1 MKRLAIAA
9 FALLVLSLP
18 LSATA
23 QEPGDS
29 ATIAVDFALVG
40 EQTVLTL
47 DVLTP
52 ATATVEPDPANASWN
67 GVEIIRVRS
76 LETVVAGDTAT
87 HRLELVVAGFV
98 PGQLQFQPAVFVV
111 LGTETSNRLLPA
123 LTLDVI
129 SSLAPDDP
137 LELTPLPAPAAI
149 DGAESPLL
157 RPAIAAGA
165 LLVLVLVVGAAW
177 LVFRRVMRRRPA
189 PATGAVAPIPVDLD
203 GAESLLDRDP
213 VTAYR
218 TLSAAVRDVLGARY
232 GFPARALTTR
242 EMDRR
247 MQAAG
252 VDRWQARLVTGLL
265 EECDAVVYAGY
276 RPAAERRYADLNMA
290 REIVGEAG

>member
-1 MKRLAIAA
+1 MTRLAA
-9 FALLVLSLP
+9 ALLALCLLALP
-18 LSATA
+18 LSTSA
-23 QEPGDS
+23 QQPGDS
-29 ATIAVDFALVG
+29 ATIALDFALVG
-40 EQTVLTL
+40 EQTLLTL

-67 GVEIIRVRS
+67 GVEIIRVQS
-76 LETVVAGDTAT
+76 LNTAVAGETAT

-98 PGQLQFQPAVFVV
+98 PGQVQFQPAVFVV

-123 LTLDVI
+123 LSLNVI
-129 SSLAPDDP
+129 SSLTPDDP
-137 LELTPLPAPAAI
+137 LELSPLPPPAAI

-165 LLVLVLVVGAAW
+165 LLVLVLVGGATW
-177 LVFRRVMRRRPA
+177 LVVRRVMRRRPA
-189 PATGAVAPIPVDLD
+189 PPTGVLAPAPVDLV

-213 VTAYR
+213 VAAYR
-218 TLSAAVRDVLGARY
+218 TLSAAVRDVLGSRY
-232 GFPARALTTR
+232 GFPARALTTG
-242 EMDRR
+242 EMDHR

-276 RPAAERRYADLNMA
+276 RPAAERRHADLNMA
-290 REIVGEAG
+290 REIVGEAS

>member
-9 FALLVLSLP
+9 FALLVLSVP

-129 SSLAPDDP
+129 SSLAADDP

-218 TLSAAVRDVLGARY
+218 TLSAAVRDVLGSRY